1 MTNEDYCEKIIN
13 SYPLMDGNHEF
24 AVIYLLGKHYP
35 RTILPEKS
43 LQTAMRITDL
53 PFNAQELFEFQEYEG
68 ISYPY
73 SEKLHDV
80 IGDLVKLGI
89 LEDEGKCGYCI
100 SGLGMKV
107 YDMIKK
113 GVEKKQLIQNIL

>member
-1 MTNEDYCEKIIN
+1 
-13 SYPLMDGNHEF
+13 
-24 AVIYLLGKHYP
+24 
-35 RTILPEKS
+35 
-43 LQTAMRITDL
+43 MRITDL

-80 IGDLVKLGI
+80 IGDLVKVGI

-100 SGLGMKV
+100 SGIGMKV
-107 YDMIKK
+107 YSMIKK
-113 GVEKKQLIQNIL
+113 GIEKKQLIQNIL